1 MSDGQIV
8 PRDQQFENVKKFITS
23 PKSMEAIAMA
33 LPQHM
38 TKEKMARVVI
48 TAITRTPKLL
58 DCTPQSI
65 MRSVIEASQLGLMPD
80 GVLGHGYILPY
91 KKTAV
96 FIPGYKGLL
105 DLARRSG
112 EIAWV
117 QAHVVYEND
126 EFHYTYGADPTITHV
141 PARIKGKE
149 PGPMTAAYG
158 IAKFK
163 TGEVQFE
170 VMHKDE
176 IENIR
181 KRSRAANDGPWV
193 TDYDE
198 MARKTVIRRLCKFL
212 PMNPEYQLMV
222 ARDEYAE
229 AGVLGKYIDVDPE
242 TGEVIDQPQAPS
254 TGDMLDMFADQME
267 EEKEHEPEIP
277 DPRFETG
284 SEPEDPG
291 DQEVAGEEAPP
302 EPEAEE
308 PADEPADDGDG
319 EGSDTQVAGDGE
331 GDTEAGGDQA
341 EEEELLLDQGQG
353 RISKQ
358 EDASFAAAIENLR
371 ERMRKTQDEELVERV
386 FNNRL
391 AMFGAKRYLDIRQRL
406 DREKFYRELVYMCE
420 QWESLPKADD

>member
-1 MSDGQIV
+1 
-8 PRDQQFENVKKFITS
+8 
-23 PKSMEAIAMA
+23 
-33 LPQHM
+33 
-38 TKEKMARVVI
+38 
-48 TAITRTPKLL
+48 
-58 DCTPQSI
+58 
-65 MRSVIEASQLGLMPD
+65 MPD

-112 EIAWV
+112 EISWV

-141 PARIKGKE
+141 PARIKGEE

-163 TGEVQFE
+163 SGEVQFE

-176 IENIR
+176 IEAIR

-284 SEPEDPG
+284 DEPESAG
-291 DQEVAGEEAPP
+291 DSEVDREAAEEAAQ
-302 EPEAEE
+302 AEE
-308 PADEPADDGDG
+308 PEFDTDG
-319 EGSDTQVAGDGE
+319 EGSDPQVAGDGD
-331 GDTEAGGDQA
+331 GDAEAGGDQA
-341 EEEELLLDQGQG
+341 EEEEPLLDQGQG

-358 EDASFAAAIENLR
+358 EDASFAAAVENLR
-371 ERMRKTQDEELVERV
+371 ERMRKIQTDELIERV

-406 DREKFYRELVYMCE
+406 DREKFYRELVQMCE
-420 QWESLPKADD
+420 QWESMPKTDDD